1 LNINKKYIFLITS
14 IIITFGF
21 SLYAYNPSEVVV
33 IGPEFHEKEY
43 FKEEL
48 ANLSE
53 ELNISIKYKVVNDP
67 ESYIIEN
74 RNSKISIA
82 LIPNPQA
89 VTNLANRGKIYSL
102 DNIVIDGDNLKG
114 LYPSHLTNI
123 VTHNNSIYSGW
134 LRLFPNS
141 LIWYDISKLNK
152 YPEVDFTTFESLL
165 NSTKDLAD
173 KNISPWCAG
182 SESAA
187 STGWIQTNW
196 MEDILLTKYGP
207 VIYDK
212 WSRLEIAASNVKIYS
227 TLNLLGDFIFY
238 PSMIEN
244 GHPEIYYREFRNLP
258 RRLLDEN
265 YECFLSWSG
274 HYFKYYIPEEYK
286 YKEDFGVIKLPS
298 ITFQDSIV
306 GIGDTLVLIEN
317 NQDSVKTLQALL
329 SKNFGEVWAQK
340 HDSEFI
346 SANKNF
352 NYSLINNSLTRYE
365 FEITHAALKNDMFRY
380 DASEIMPR
388 PIGANLLWKM
398 LIEYVKQG
406 EDSLVQLLNKLDKE
420 I

>member
-1 LNINKKYIFLITS
+1 MGL
-14 IIITFGF
+14 
-21 SLYAYNPSEVVV
+21 SLYAYKPPEVVI

-48 ANLSE
+48 IDLSK
-53 ELNISIKYKVVNDP
+53 ELNISIKYKVVKDP
-67 ESYIIEN
+67 ENYIIEN
-74 RNSKISIA
+74 QNSKISLA
-82 LIPNPQA
+82 LIPNPQG

-102 DNIVIDGDNLKG
+102 DNVVVDGDYLTE
-114 LYPSHLTNI
+114 LYPSHLTNV
-123 VTHNNSIYSGW
+123 VTYNNSIYSGW

-141 LIWYDISKLNK
+141 LIWFDISKLNQ
-152 YPEVDFTTFESLL
+152 YPEVDFTTFESLI
-165 NSTKDLAD
+165 NSTKELAD

-207 VIYDK
+207 EIYDK

-227 TLNLLGDFIFY
+227 TLSHLGEFIFY

-258 RRLLDEN
+258 RRLLDDN
-265 YECFLSWSG
+265 NQCFLSWSG
-274 HYFKYYIPEEYK
+274 HYFKYYTPEEYK
-286 YKEDFGVIKLPS
+286 YEEDFGVIKLPS
-298 ITFQDSIV
+298 LTYQDSII
-306 GIGDTLVLIEN
+306 GIGDSLVLIEN
-317 NQDSVKTLQALL
+317 NNDSIKTMQGLL

-352 NYSLINNSLTRYE
+352 NYSLIKNSLTRYE
-365 FEITHAALKNDMFRY
+365 FDITHAALKKDMFRY
-380 DASEIMPR
+380 DASEIMAR

-398 LIEYVKQG
+398 LIDYIKQG
-406 EDSLVQLLNKLDKE
+406 EDSLVKLLNELDRQ